1 MWLCDA
7 IFWGVVL
14 SWVRRGRGRVCSCMR
29 KKGTRNSLKPFLVRS
44 VWANWIVRDLLEFY
58 PDPSVWQL
66 SRSSAY
72 FVEDFLNVFQCCR
85 WHFARLV
92 VELGRMVKD
101 KEQIHSK
108 LGLRKILC
116 WFIANL
122 WEFAPTHA
130 YSLGNFDPSNKYTFE
145 GTRLR
150 ELETISYLNEFI
162 GFYWF
167 YFWINKDLCEDEF
180 EPFYYTYLHTGSHI
194 PGNAYCVVW
203 GRNIIP
209 ISICK
214 TKYNVTV

>member
-1 MWLCDA
+1 
-7 IFWGVVL
+7 
-14 SWVRRGRGRVCSCMR
+14 MR

-180 EPFYYTYLHTGSHI
+180 EPFYYTYLHTGSLLRRMGEEHNPNFDLQNKI
-194 PGNAYCVVW
+194 QRY
-203 GRNIIP
+203 
-209 ISICK
+209 SIVKCK
-214 TKYNVTV
+214 TPPMFESVDKFNNI